1 MRPTRV
7 TAVLSIVL
15 ACVAMPVF
23 AQDGDGTT
31 ALHWAVRNDD
41 VPLVTKLV
49 AGGADVNAANR
60 YGITPLGLAAEN
72 GSVRVVELL
81 LAAGADANLAEPE
94 GETPLMTAARTGNP
108 AVTRALVA
116 RGANVHARERWLGQ
130 TALMLAV
137 AENHAEAADALI
149 AAGADVNA
157 RSALTNLPDLE
168 WGVIGMST
176 TVFPRG
182 SWTPLMFAAQRGAA
196 AAARVLADRGAN
208 LDLQDPDG
216 TSALVLAIINAHY
229 DVAALLV
236 ERGAN
241 PNIADSAGMAALYA
255 AVDMN
260 TLPWM
265 HNRPPSPP
273 SGRLDAVDLIKVL
286 LAHRAD
292 ANARLKGPILQKHH
306 DSGDRNLGEGSTPL
320 MRAAKAGDATVM
332 RLLLAAGAD
341 PRLVQKNGTSAL
353 MIAAGIGRGNAG
365 SYGRVSGSDQEAIE
379 AVSIL
384 IDAGLSVSA
393 ANTDGQTALHGAAG
407 RADDVTALI
416 QFLVDRGADPL
427 VKNKRGQMPLD
438 LARAGAQ
445 VGTLRVLNEQNV
457 AILAKLTPGAPP
469 RTQEAARD

>member
-229 DVAALLV
+229 DLAALLL
-236 ERGAN
+236 ERGSN
-241 PNIADSAGMAALYA
+241 PNVADTSGMAALYA
-255 AVDMN
+255 AVDMS
-260 TLPWM
+260 TLPFM
-265 HNRPPSPP
+265 HNRPAPKP
-273 SGRLDAVDLIKVL
+273 SGSLDVFALIDLLLDRGANPNGRLTGVVL
-286 LAHRAD
+286 QR
-292 ANARLKGPILQKHH
+292 HH
-306 DSGDRNLGEGSTPL
+306 NVGDRSLGEGSTPL
-320 MRAAKAGDATVM
+320 MRAAKTTDIPVM
-332 RLLLAAGAD
+332 RRLLEAGAD
-341 PRLVQKNGTSAL
+341 AALVQKDGTNAL
-353 MIAAGIGRGNAG
+353 MIAATRGEAG
-365 SYGRVSGSDQEAIE
+365 GYGRLRGGTEQGAIE
-379 AVSIL
+379 AITL
-384 IDAGLSVSA
+384 LLDAGLDVNA
-393 ANTDGQTALHGAAG
+393 VNKDGQSALHGVAT
-407 RADDVTALI
+407 RADDARAVAR
-416 QFLVDRGADPL
+416 FLVDRGANLRLKNTKGLTPLDVARGGARSGLRTARNEPL
-427 VKNKRGQMPLD
+427 VALFAELTEGLCT
-438 LARAGAQ
+438 
-445 VGTLRVLNEQNV
+445 GTCV
-457 AILAKLTPGAPP
+457 P
-469 RTQEAARD
+469 